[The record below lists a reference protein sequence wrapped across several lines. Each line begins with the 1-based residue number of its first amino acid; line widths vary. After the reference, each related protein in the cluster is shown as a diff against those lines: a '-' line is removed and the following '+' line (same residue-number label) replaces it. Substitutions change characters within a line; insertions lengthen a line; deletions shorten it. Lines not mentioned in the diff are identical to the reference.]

1 MKKSMEPT
9 DIIEFWFGSNLEK
22 DPLSHSK
29 KWFEKDSVFDAE
41 ISELFKPELAKV
53 KDGDFAT
60 WNETG
65 KGSLAY
71 ILLTDQFP
79 RNIFRNQVTS
89 FSFDPYA
96 LIAAKYGVETGLDQ
110 ELSWIE
116 RSFYYLPFEHSE
128 DLEMQEMSLL
138 HFQNLQRSSP
148 KMYLDYGDE
157 IYDYAIKHW
166 EIIKRFG
173 RFPHRNAI
181 LKRES
186 TPEEIEFLKQ
196 PDSTF

>member
-1 MKKSMEPT
+1 MEPT
-9 DIIEFWFGSNLEK
+9 DIIEFWFGKNPEK
-22 DPLSHSK
+22 DPLLNSK
-29 KWFEKDSVFDAE
+29 KWFTKDAAFDAE
-41 ISELFKPELAKV
+41 ISDLFKSELTKIHEGGHADWIKTP
-53 KDGDFAT
+53 KS
-60 WNETG
+60 
-65 KGSLAY
+65 SLAY

-79 RNIFRNQVTS
+79 RNIFRNQATS

-96 LIAAKYGVETGLDQ
+96 LIAAQYGIEQGLDQ
-110 ELSWIE
+110 KLSWIE

-128 DLEMQEMSLL
+128 DLDIQENSLL
-138 HFQNLQRSSP
+138 VFQNLQRSIP

-173 RFPHRNAI
+173 RFPHRNTI

-186 TPEEIEFLKQ
+186 TPEEVEFLKQ
-196 PDSTF
+196 PDSSF